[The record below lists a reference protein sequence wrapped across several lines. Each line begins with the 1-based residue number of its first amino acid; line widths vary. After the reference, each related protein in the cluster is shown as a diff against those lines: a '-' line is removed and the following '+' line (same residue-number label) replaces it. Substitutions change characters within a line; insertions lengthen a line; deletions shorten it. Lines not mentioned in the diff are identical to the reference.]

1 MTKGDDGYP
10 MGTLILAFYVFHSK
24 IYVLHKFFV
33 DKRYVENY
41 IRCMAIEVRLDLML
55 VQRKMSLTELSERI
69 GISITNL
76 SLLKTGKVKGMR
88 FSTLE
93 SICREL
99 ECQPG
104 DILEYIPDY
113 V

>member
-1 MTKGDDGYP
+1 MPYLVP
-10 MGTLILAFYVFHSK
+10 
-24 IYVLHKFFV
+24 
-33 DKRYVENY
+33 
-41 IRCMAIEVRLDLML
+41 MAIEIRLDLML

-76 SLLKTGKVKGMR
+76 SLLKTGKVKGIR
-88 FSTLE
+88 FSTLDA
-93 SICREL
+93 ICREL

-104 DILEYIPDY
+104 EILEHIPDY

>member
-1 MTKGDDGYP
+1 
-10 MGTLILAFYVFHSK
+10 
-24 IYVLHKFFV
+24 
-33 DKRYVENY
+33 
-41 IRCMAIEVRLDLML
+41 MAIEIRLDVMMAR
-55 VQRKMSLTELSERI
+55 RKVSLTELAEKI

-76 SLLKTGKVKGMR
+76 SLLKNGKVKGIR
-88 FSTLE
+88 FATLD

-104 DILEYIPDY
+104 DILEYIPDF